1 MSGTAGPEDAR
12 RRRTRQALI
21 RAGEVLLAVRP
32 VEAIAVDDIV
42 REAGVAKG
50 SFFNHFKDKAELA
63 RVVAAEVRLR
73 MEQRVGVVN
82 AGWEDP
88 EARLVRG
95 VCAFVAYARAH
106 PDEARAMLRS
116 QDRPAPPDH
125 PLNAGLRADLEAGL
139 RAGGFRAPGLEPAI
153 LMVSGVC
160 QILLSSVL
168 DGPRL
173 AARDAVLVA
182 ETLTLMLIGL
192 GLPPERAERRAREAA
207 SDLIVDFADP
217 PG

>member
-1 MSGTAGPEDAR
+1 
-12 RRRTRQALI
+12 
-21 RAGEVLLAVRP
+21 
-32 VEAIAVDDIV
+32 
-42 REAGVAKG
+42 
-50 SFFNHFKDKAELA
+50 
-63 RVVAAEVRLR
+63 
-73 MEQRVGVVN
+73 
-82 AGWEDP
+82 
-88 EARLVRG
+88 
-95 VCAFVAYARAH
+95 
-106 PDEARAMLRS
+106 MLRS

-173 AARDAVLVA
+173 AARDAALVA